1 MKLED
6 FASNHRLRVRRAE
19 DGEPVIPGKFG
30 NIYEHDASTLGLF
43 FMPDR
48 PRLWSHARRKLE
60 AAGLTIW
67 QDGDDEGSA
76 LFDPTN
82 ASQARLALKVIR
94 SKPRRTPSAA
104 QLEVLEKA
112 RKSRRIAPKR
122 CAEALVA
129 P

>member
-6 FASNHRLRVRRAE
+6 FAAKYRLKVRREE
-19 DGEPVIPGKFG
+19 DGEPIISGKFG
-30 NIYEHDASTLGLF
+30 RLYQHDAETLGLF

-48 PRLWSHARRKLE
+48 PRRWSHARRKLE

-76 LFDPTN
+76 LFDPANTV
-82 ASQARLALKVIR
+82 QARLALKVVR
-94 SKPRRTPSAA
+94 AKPRRTLSAA
-104 QLEVLEKA
+104 QLEALEKA
-112 RKSRRIAPKR
+112 RKSRRIAPKH

>member
-6 FASNHRLRVRRAE
+6 FATKYRLKVRREE
-19 DGEPVIPGKFG
+19 DGEPMISGKFG
-30 NIYEHDASTLGLF
+30 RLYQHDPETLGLLF
-43 FMPDR
+43 LPGR
-48 PRLWSHARRKLE
+48 PRLWPHARRKLE
-60 AAGLTIW
+60 VADLTIW
-67 QDGDDEGSA
+67 QNGDDEGST
-76 LFDPTN
+76 LFDPANTVQ
-82 ASQARLALKVIR
+82 SRLALKVIR
-94 SKPRRTPSAA
+94 AKPRRTPSAA

>member
-6 FASNHRLRVRRAE
+6 FATKYRLRVRRAE
-19 DGEPVIPGKFG
+19 DGDHIIAGKLG
-30 NIYEHDASTLGLF
+30 HVYQHDAETLGLMF
-43 FMPDR
+43 LPDR
-48 PRLWSHARRKLE
+48 PRRWSHARRKLE

-67 QDGDDEGSA
+67 QNGDQEGSA
-76 LFDPTN
+76 LFDPANTV
-82 ASQARLALKVIR
+82 QARIALKVIR
-94 SKPRRTPSAA
+94 AKPRRTPSAA